1 MGPMKTRA
9 FSLVELMIAL
19 AMATAISAAALM
31 ASAQIGR
38 VMSDTRRRV
47 IVLDEAKRINEALT
61 TEIQE
66 SGGSPLA
73 PNRAV
78 VVDNGTCTAIAGSTT
93 AANIPACDGN
103 DRLLLTSVRTTFV
116 TSTGVE
122 RSLGTCDVVSV
133 NGSVLQLQA
142 DTNGNCSC
150 LFPENPVGR
159 GLVDDEPSPYSRSTV
174 SLVRESDGAVF
185 RLNVKSTVRGCAL
198 SVPAGAGNPPNTEL
212 GPGVIVPVT
221 QRLFFSA
228 PDPTLPQARQIRVWS
243 DVAHGSEQ
251 PDGVPSLDEL
261 SLFADHVY
269 SFQVALG
276 YDAGDDGDLV
286 DSSATDDEWV
296 GNVPADTRPSAIADD
311 GLLRM
316 VGTGIIVG
324 ERVVLTGTPAQ
335 VFDGPTVATP
345 GIYYATATTKV
356 ALRNLNISVP

>member
-1 MGPMKTRA
+1 MSPMKTHA
-9 FSLVELMIAL
+9 FSLVELMIAM
-19 AMATAISAAALM
+19 AMATAIAAAALM

-47 IVLDEAKRINEALT
+47 IVLDEAKRITEALA

-66 SGGSPLA
+66 SGGTPLA
-73 PNRAV
+73 PSRAIIV
-78 VVDNGTCTAIAGSTT
+78 ENGTCAAIAGSTA

-103 DRLLLTSVRTTFV
+103 DRLLVTSVRSTFV

-150 LFPENPVGR
+150 LFPETPSR
-159 GLVDDEPSPYSRSTV
+159 GVVDDEPSPYSRSTV
-174 SLVRESDGAVF
+174 SLVRESDGAVL

-198 SVPAGAGNPPNTEL
+198 SVPAGAGNPPASAL
-212 GPGVIVPVT
+212 GPGVIVPIT

-243 DVAHGSEQ
+243 DVAHGSEP

-276 YDAGDDGDLV
+276 YDAGDNGDLV

-296 GNVPADTRPSAIADD
+296 GNVPADERPSAIADD

-316 VGTGIIVG
+316 VGIGIVVG
-324 ERVVLTGTPAQ
+324 DRVALMGTAAQ

-345 GIYYATATTKV
+345 GIYYATATTKI